1 MTPGCQSGS
10 KGNVDAG
17 CWDPQ
22 RLELPRPRLSHPH
35 PHPDPLVPRF
45 PSSPELCCFLGRL
58 VSGIHSNN
66 LPLHTLSTFW
76 SQENKRAPGL
86 PTLGR
91 IQPTPGLGK
100 GADKRAFLQGA
111 PANKAGFQGCLLVF
125 MFPWVLQWEEQA
137 RRSEKEMRKVI
148 ISSGGPPGLGWVRG
162 ALRLL
167 DGSSWILILHSQR
180 KP

>member
-1 MTPGCQSGS
+1 ML
-10 KGNVDAG
+10 DAG
-17 CWDPQ
+17 THKVTKLGL
-22 RLELPRPRLSHPH
+22 RRPCLSHLH

-45 PSSPELCCFLGRL
+45 LSSPELCCFLGRL

-86 PTLGR
+86 PTPGR

-100 GADKRAFLQGA
+100 GADKRAFLQGG

-125 MFPWVLQWEEQA
+125 IFPWVFQWEEQA

-148 ISSGGPPGLGWVRG
+148 ISSGAPRAGLGAGPAVIRWQ
-162 ALRLL
+162 LL
-167 DGSSWILILHSQR
+167 DFDSAFSEETMKKMWDTAS
-180 KP
+180 